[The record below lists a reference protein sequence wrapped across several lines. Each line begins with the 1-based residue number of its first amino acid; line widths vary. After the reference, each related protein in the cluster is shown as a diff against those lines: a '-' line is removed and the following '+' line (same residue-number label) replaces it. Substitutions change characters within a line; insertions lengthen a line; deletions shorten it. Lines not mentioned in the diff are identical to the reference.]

1 MKTTTTTTTAS
12 STISTTS
19 TTSTTTTTATVVP
32 AIVGETPL
40 QITKGNLLATIPKHG
55 PHFEISFDVKVESWI
70 GAWGS
75 IVRFASLDDNSGSVG
90 ARIPAVWTH
99 VSKKDYLHVCT
110 AIGSSGNSCKDIKTP
125 GPNKW
130 FNVILSQVIECPSLI
145 IYRMFGFRIQPPSIS
160 CLTRS

>member
-1 MKTTTTTTTAS
+1 MPGVLAITEAPTTTTTTTLS
-12 STISTTS
+12 
-19 TTSTTTTTATVVP
+19 P
-32 AIVGETPL
+32 ALVGETPL

-55 PHFEISFDVKVESWI
+55 PLFEISFDVKVESWI

-110 AIGSSGNSCKDIKTP
+110 AIGNSGNSCKDIKTP

-160 CLTRS
+160 CLIRS